1 MCFLERGWSRVFCD
15 FQFYHKSHLPFLEI
29 LQVVQNI
36 WRFSSS
42 VLTTLIDFS
51 CLRHFRF
58 TKKLMT
64 STCNKHHQWFFLFKL
79 LQDMENFV
87 MLLPT
92 LKALQIFPRDALKK
106 LNSEILIHTSINCTK
121 ALMLYITMKM
131 APVAEV

>member
-1 MCFLERGWSRVFCD
+1 
-15 FQFYHKSHLPFLEI
+15 
-29 LQVVQNI
+29 
-36 WRFSSS
+36 
-42 VLTTLIDFS
+42 
-51 CLRHFRF
+51 
-58 TKKLMT
+58 
-64 STCNKHHQWFFLFKL
+64 
-79 LQDMENFV
+79 MENFV